1 MNGYRRS
8 ETHTNTHTHTR
19 THTIMEYYSAIKEN
33 EIMPFEAAA
42 KMDPDF
48 IILREVKREK

>member
-1 MNGYRRS
+1 MDTEDLR
-8 ETHTNTHTHTR
+8 HTHTHTH
-19 THTIMEYYSAIKEN
+19 THTCKHTIMEYYSTIKEN

-48 IILREVKREK
+48 IMLREVN